1 MKFIQAL
8 LFIIFFPIFLPFYL
22 FSYLKKKENVNEIET
37 NSNKNSYNN
46 IIENNFLGNKSDLK
60 EKLKNQEEKILQEQ
74 KRNKT
79 VSTPSKSN
87 PFSVISSNRKSYNI
101 NNIFLNNLN
110 LKNEIKLDLKE
121 KLQNQI
127 NKKINIIEDYKSDE
141 LIIKGNR
148 AELEIFKVL
157 IENVNNSLFV
167 FNPYIEKE
175 NESTEIDLIMLHQ
188 SGLYVFE
195 IKNFNGWIFGSENDK
210 TWTCTYRRNGK
221 EKFFNP
227 IWQNKKH
234 INYLK
239 TILGSKN
246 IPIYNY
252 VVFGRNSELKS
263 INLNSKIAKVI
274 SINEIK
280 KEFKDNNK
288 LNNITIK
295 EDELVE
301 IFNLLYSLSERTED
315 YKEKH
320 NLQIKNRNGDLI
332 TDYSVDNLQLKP
344 KFKTILKSQI
354 ENKINIISTTRDEE
368 LKNNYIFELNIFNKL
383 KDINK
388 VIFLFNVELKNESRI
403 IMLHYSG
410 IYLFE
415 VVNCKGWLYGE
426 EKSYN
431 WTCTYFN
438 NKEKEKVV
446 FYNPIFNNKE
456 NIEKIQTLLGSKKY
470 PIYNYIILNN
480 NLTLKNKNFDNKE
493 FKILYYSDI
502 DKHFKETDRITK
514 NKINKEELKEI
525 IFKLYPLSK
534 VKNQSV

>member
-1 MKFIQAL
+1 MKLRLIFPIKIKGIKKIKFIQVL
-8 LFIIFFPIFLPFYL
+8 LFIIFYPLLLPFYL
-22 FSYLKKKENVNEIET
+22 FSYLKGKETVNENNIVEN
-37 NSNKNSYNN
+37 NSNKD
-46 IIENNFLGNKSDLK
+46 ITDKSNLK
-60 EKLKNQEEKILQEQ
+60 RKEEKQEKQTPQ
-74 KRNKT
+74 KINKT
-79 VSTPSKSN
+79 VSTTSKSN

-127 NKKINIIEDYKSDE
+127 NKKINIIEDNKTDE
-141 LIIKGNR
+141 LTIKGNI

-167 FNPYIEKE
+167 FNSYVEKE

-210 TWTCTYRRNGK
+210 TWTCTYGRNGK

-239 TILGSKN
+239 TILEPKN

-280 KEFKDNNK
+280 KEFKNNNR
-288 LNNITIK
+288 LNNTVIK

-332 TDYSVDNLQLKP
+332 TNYSIDNLQLKP
-344 KFKTILKSQI
+344 KFKTILSSQI
-354 ENKINIISTTRDEE
+354 ENKINIISSTRDEE

-415 VVNCKGWLYGE
+415 VVNCKGWLY
-426 EKSYN
+426 
-431 WTCTYFN
+431 
-438 NKEKEKVV
+438 
-446 FYNPIFNNKE
+446 
-456 NIEKIQTLLGSKKY
+456 
-470 PIYNYIILNN
+470 
-480 NLTLKNKNFDNKE
+480 
-493 FKILYYSDI
+493 
-502 DKHFKETDRITK
+502 
-514 NKINKEELKEI
+514 
-525 IFKLYPLSK
+525 
-534 VKNQSV
+534 

>member
-1 MKFIQAL
+1 MKFIQVL
-8 LFIIFFPIFLPFYL
+8 LFIIFYPLLLPFYL
-22 FSYLKKKENVNEIET
+22 FSYLKRKETVNENNIVEN
-37 NSNKNSYNN
+37 NSNKDITDKSNLKIKEEKQEKKVLQKRNKLPSKSNPFSSISSNRNSYSN
-46 IIENNFLGNKSDLK
+46 IIENNFL
-60 EKLKNQEEKILQEQ
+60 
-74 KRNKT
+74 
-79 VSTPSKSN
+79 
-87 PFSVISSNRKSYNI
+87 
-101 NNIFLNNLN
+101 LNELN

-121 KLQNQI
+121 KLKNQI
-127 NKKINIIEDYKSDE
+127 NKKINIIEDNKSDE
-141 LIIKGNR
+141 LLIKGNIG
-148 AELEIFKVL
+148 ELEIFKYL
-157 IENVNNSLFV
+157 IENVSNSLFI
-167 FNPYIEKE
+167 FNSYVEKE

-210 TWTCTYRRNGK
+210 TWTCTYGRKGSK

-239 TILGSKN
+239 TILKNKN

-252 VVFGRNSELKS
+252 VVFGTNAELKS
-263 INLNSKIAKVI
+263 INLKTKIAKVI
-274 SINEIK
+274 SINGIE
-280 KEFKDNNK
+280 KEFKENNR
-288 LNNITIK
+288 LNNLVIK
-295 EDELVE
+295 ENELVE

-320 NLQIKNRNGDLI
+320 NLQIQNKNGDLI
-332 TDYSVDNLQLKP
+332 TDYSIDNLQLKP
-344 KFKTILKSQI
+344 KFKTILSSQI
-354 ENKINIISTTRDEE
+354 ENKINIISTTKDEE

-383 KDINK
+383 KYINK

-415 VVNCKGWLYGE
+415 IVNCKGWLYGE

-431 WTCTYFN
+431 WTSTYFN

-446 FYNPIFNNKE
+446 FHNPIFNNKE

-502 DKHFKETDRITK
+502 DKHFKETNRITK

>member
-1 MKFIQAL
+1 MKVIQAL
-8 LFIIFFPIFLPFYL
+8 LFIIFFPVFLPFYL
-22 FSYLKKKENVNEIET
+22 FSYLKKKETVNENNIVKSS
-37 NSNKNSYNN
+37 SNRNSYNN
-46 IIENNFLGNKSDLK
+46 IIENNFL
-60 EKLKNQEEKILQEQ
+60 
-74 KRNKT
+74 
-79 VSTPSKSN
+79 
-87 PFSVISSNRKSYNI
+87 
-101 NNIFLNNLN
+101 LNELN

-127 NKKINIIEDYKSDE
+127 NKKINIIEDNKSDE
-141 LIIKGNR
+141 LTIKGNIG
-148 AELEIFKVL
+148 ELEIFKFL
-157 IENVNNSLFV
+157 IENIDNSLFV

-210 TWTCTYRRNGK
+210 TWTCTYGRKDSK

-239 TILGSKN
+239 TILGPKN

-280 KEFKDNNK
+280 KEFKDNNR

-301 IFNLLYSLSERTED
+301 IFNLLYSLYERTED

-320 NLQIKNRNGDLI
+320 NLKIKNKNGDLI

-388 VIFLFNVELKNESRI
+388 VIFLFNVGLKNESKI

-415 VVNCKGWLYGE
+415 IVNCKGWLYGE
-426 EKSYN
+426 ENSYN

-446 FYNPIFNNKE
+446 FHNPIFNNKE

-480 NLTLKNKNFDNKE
+480 NLTLKNKNLDNKE

-514 NKINKEELKEI
+514 NKISKEELKEI
-525 IFKLYPLSK
+525 IFKLHPLSK
-534 VKNQSV
+534 VKNQSL

>member
-1 MKFIQAL
+1 MKVIQAL
-8 LFIIFFPIFLPFYL
+8 LFIIFFPVFLPFYL
-22 FSYLKKKENVNEIET
+22 FSYLKKKETVNENNIVKSS
-37 NSNKNSYNN
+37 SNRNSYNN
-46 IIENNFLGNKSDLK
+46 IIENNFL
-60 EKLKNQEEKILQEQ
+60 
-74 KRNKT
+74 
-79 VSTPSKSN
+79 
-87 PFSVISSNRKSYNI
+87 
-101 NNIFLNNLN
+101 LNELN

-127 NKKINIIEDYKSDE
+127 NKKINIIEDNKSDE
-141 LIIKGNR
+141 LTIKGNIG
-148 AELEIFKVL
+148 ELEIFKFL
-157 IENVNNSLFV
+157 IENIDNSLFV

-210 TWTCTYRRNGK
+210 TWTCTYGRKDSK

-239 TILGSKN
+239 TILGPKN

-280 KEFKDNNK
+280 KEFKDNNR

-301 IFNLLYSLSERTED
+301 IFNLLYSLYERTED

-320 NLQIKNRNGDLI
+320 NLKIKNKNGDLI

-388 VIFLFNVELKNESRI
+388 VIFLFNVGLKNESKI

-415 VVNCKGWLYGE
+415 IVNCKGWLYGE
-426 EKSYN
+426 ENSYN

-446 FYNPIFNNKE
+446 FHNLIFNNKE

-480 NLTLKNKNFDNKE
+480 NLTLKNKNLDNKE

-514 NKINKEELKEI
+514 NKISKEELKEI
-525 IFKLYPLSK
+525 IFKLHPLSK
-534 VKNQSV
+534 VKNQSL

>member
-8 LFIIFFPIFLPFYL
+8 LFIIFSPVFLPFYL
-22 FSYLKKKENVNEIET
+22 FSYLKGKETVNENNIVE
-37 NSNKNSYNN
+37 NNSYSN
-46 IIENNFLGNKSDLK
+46 IIENNFL
-60 EKLKNQEEKILQEQ
+60 
-74 KRNKT
+74 
-79 VSTPSKSN
+79 
-87 PFSVISSNRKSYNI
+87 
-101 NNIFLNNLN
+101 LNELN

-121 KLQNQI
+121 KLKNQI
-127 NKKINIIEDYKSDE
+127 NKKINIIEDNKSDE
-141 LIIKGNR
+141 LLIKGNIG
-148 AELEIFKVL
+148 ELEIFKYL
-157 IENVNNSLFV
+157 IENVSNSLFI
-167 FNPYIEKE
+167 FNSYVEKE

-195 IKNFNGWIFGSENDK
+195 IKNFNGWIFGSETDK
-210 TWTCTYRRNGK
+210 TWTCTYGRKGSK

-239 TILGSKN
+239 TILKNKN

-252 VVFGRNSELKS
+252 VVFGTNAELKS
-263 INLNSKIAKVI
+263 INLKTKIAKVI
-274 SINEIK
+274 SINEIE
-280 KEFKDNNK
+280 KEFKENNR
-288 LNNITIK
+288 LNNLVIK
-295 EDELVE
+295 ENELVE

-320 NLQIKNRNGDLI
+320 NLQIQNKNGDLI
-332 TDYSVDNLQLKP
+332 TDYSIDNLQLKP
-344 KFKTILKSQI
+344 KFKTILSSQI
-354 ENKINIISTTRDEE
+354 ENKLKVISTIKDEE
-368 LKNNYIFELNIFNKL
+368 IKNNYIFELNIFNKL
-383 KDINK
+383 KYINK

-415 VVNCKGWLYGE
+415 IVNCKGWLYGE

-431 WTCTYFN
+431 WTSTYFN

-446 FYNPIFNNKE
+446 FHNPIFNNKE

-502 DKHFKETDRITK
+502 DKHFRDTDRITK
-514 NKINKEELKEI
+514 NKISKEELKEI